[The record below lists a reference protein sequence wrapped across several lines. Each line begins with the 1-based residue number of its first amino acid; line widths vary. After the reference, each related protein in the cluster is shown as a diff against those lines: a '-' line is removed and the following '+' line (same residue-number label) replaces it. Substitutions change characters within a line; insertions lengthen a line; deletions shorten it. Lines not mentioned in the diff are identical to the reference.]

1 MNACKYYTVVELYS
15 ASKKI
20 AELAILG
27 WVCAHLGA
35 TAPDQLILAVI
46 ALIIEYLYAMQMYQ

>member
-20 AELAILG
+20 AEPAILG

-35 TAPDQLILAVI
+35 TAPRSIDIGSNRI
-46 ALIIEYLYAMQMYQ
+46 NH